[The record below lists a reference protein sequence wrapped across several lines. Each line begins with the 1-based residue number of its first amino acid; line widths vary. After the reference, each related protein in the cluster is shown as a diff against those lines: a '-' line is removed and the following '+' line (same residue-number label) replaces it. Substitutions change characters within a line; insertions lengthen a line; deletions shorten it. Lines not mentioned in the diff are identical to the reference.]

1 MIRTAQAKIFEV
13 TFRAKKSAIVEINRE
28 RALKIV
34 NASPAVKAEEG
45 VNKESQQSENASE
58 ASIQVN

>member
-1 MIRTAQAKIFEV
+1 MIRNAQAKIFEV

-34 NASPAVKAEEG
+34 NASPAVKAEDN
-45 VNKESQQSENASE
+45 VKIQSQTSESEQN
-58 ASIQVN
+58 IQVNW